1 MKLNLKLGFLSKIFE
16 GAIGIEKTYNQCD
29 RAISKLR
36 EYNKEIESMQ
46 ENNEDISSYPA
57 AQKAELDKIV
67 NEAITNA
74 KQLLSKESERN
85 WVGVFREMHKNLAT
99 IYVEQREYDKAREA
113 CEHLRQYGEV
123 GQEDA
128 TEILQQLKEIEG
140 GADDSPEEATESA
153 APA

>member
-1 MKLNLKLGFLSKIFE
+1 MKLKLNLGFLSKIFE

-29 RAISKLR
+29 RAIGKLR

-57 AQKAELDKIV
+57 AKKAELDRIV

-74 KQLLSKESERN
+74 EQLLSKESERN

-99 IYVEQREYDKAREA
+99 IYVEQHEYDKAREK
-113 CEHLRQYGEV
+113 CEHLQQYGEV
-123 GQEDA
+123 GEQDA
-128 TEILQQLKEIEG
+128 AEILQQIKEIEEG
-140 GADDSPEEATESA
+140 TADSSEEATEPAASA
-153 APA
+153 

>member
-1 MKLNLKLGFLSKIFE
+1 
-16 GAIGIEKTYNQCD
+16 
-29 RAISKLR
+29 
-36 EYNKEIESMQ
+36 MQ
-46 ENNEDISSYPA
+46 ENNEDISNYPA
-57 AQKAELDKIV
+57 TQKAEVDKIV

-99 IYVEQREYDKAREA
+99 IYVEQREYDKARET
-113 CEHLRQYGEV
+113 CEHLQQYGEV

-140 GADDSPEEATESA
+140 GTADSPEEATESA
-153 APA
+153 TPA

>member
-16 GAIGIEKTYNQCD
+16 GAVGIEKTYNQCD

-36 EYNKEIESMQ
+36 EYNQQIESMQ
-46 ENNEDISSYPA
+46 ENNEDISNYPA
-57 AQKAELDKIV
+57 TQKAEVDKIV
-67 NEAITNA
+67 DEAITNA

-99 IYVEQREYDKAREA
+99 IYVEQREYDKARET
-113 CEHLRQYGEV
+113 CEHLQQYGEV

-140 GADDSPEEATESA
+140 GTADSPEEATESA
-153 APA
+153 TPA